1 MKILF
6 LHISDTHFLENTNFR
21 DINIYAMVDALDK
34 IEKFDKCILI
44 YSGDVAQSGKKEQFN
59 VAGNFLG
66 ILLKRICKKYLNNE
80 YIETYIVPGNH
91 DNLIKNPKRTNLD
104 INKIYDDNIVEQ
116 EFYNELAQLKDF
128 DELFQNVLPILHHA
142 YLFLDSHL

>member
-44 YSGDVAQSGKKEQFN
+44 YSGDVAQSGKKNSLMLREIF
-59 VAGNFLG
+59 
-66 ILLKRICKKYLNNE
+66 
-80 YIETYIVPGNH
+80 
-91 DNLIKNPKRTNLD
+91 
-104 INKIYDDNIVEQ
+104 
-116 EFYNELAQLKDF
+116 
-128 DELFQNVLPILHHA
+128 
-142 YLFLDSHL
+142 